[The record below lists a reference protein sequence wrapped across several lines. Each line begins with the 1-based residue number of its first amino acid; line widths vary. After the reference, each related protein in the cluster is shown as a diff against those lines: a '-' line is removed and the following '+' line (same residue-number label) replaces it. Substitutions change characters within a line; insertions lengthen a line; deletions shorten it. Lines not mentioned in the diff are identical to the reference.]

1 MSGAGLCAR
10 LHAAGAAPRNAD
22 PVERSRAMSHG
33 NGGLDLSPRE
43 RLLVAAAN
51 AVLAVFR
58 EPLAQRQLPLNA
70 TATLRL
76 LESAVQPYET
86 KPPPLWPPR
95 K

>member
-1 MSGAGLCAR
+1 MSGASLCAR
-10 LHAAGAAPRNAD
+10 LRAASAAPRSAD
-22 PVERSRAMSHG
+22 PVERSRAVSHG
-33 NGGLDLSPRE
+33 RDPGGYSPRE

-58 EPLAQRQLPLNA
+58 EPLAQRQLSVNA

-76 LESAVQPYET
+76 LENAVQPYEND
-86 KPPPLWPPR
+86 PPPLWPPR